1 MTCFIAE
8 ELTIDY
14 SGAIEVN
21 SLVRRT
27 LPHGFPGPMGSIA
40 PPQAAPAAAVPSLSA
55 SRLSQLGRIELAGV
69 LGPAAHRLEEALP
82 EAEAGDAIDAAISTC
97 RTLYSVG
104 RSTEALDLA
113 RAALSQAR
121 RDTGSPRIYRALA
134 ACGILCADA
143 FDSVSAIEFHA
154 QALKLADQEK
164 LPVEIAQAWNNIGFA
179 LSLAGSPTMAARAH
193 ARAVD
198 AVEGIEGP
206 VYVRFAAAANHA
218 NSLFQIGT
226 FDEGLKVALRA
237 VDELTPEFAANE
249 RHAVILLHRT
259 LVQLLV
265 ATGRTAEAGQRVDQ
279 LVALAAHAEGPRA
292 FIAAATARAAYEL
305 AMGQEDVALTRLE
318 HALAK
323 ARASPSCLRDALV
336 CLIRAEEHSGSPER
350 ALARLHELSEH
361 VYKSAIEGARRNSA
375 LSALETIG
383 PLDAPEQRTRARLVS
398 RLGRPE
404 APSAWDRLRRMAVS
418 AALRADP
425 SGWHGVRVGALTQS
439 LALACGEQPLH
450 ALEIGLAA
458 ELHDIGL
465 LTVPEEAIG
474 QAAEPGEGAYLRHTN
489 AGAEMLREDRH
500 SRLLLAGEI
509 SAYHHAW
516 WDGSG
521 HPSNVGGRFIPSAAR
536 MCAVADV
543 YDELVSGF
551 RGEPGMAMGKAMQAL
566 RKMAGSR
573 LDPELVDCFD
583 VAVRDASLNRGIDP
597 DSESGMAEFQ
607 ELVLALQEDRGYL

>member
-1 MTCFIAE
+1 M
-8 ELTIDY
+8 EL
-14 SGAIEVN
+14 G
-21 SLVRRT
+21 
-27 LPHGFPGPMGSIA
+27 
-40 PPQAAPAAAVPSLSA
+40 
-55 SRLSQLGRIELAGV
+55 GV
-69 LGPAAHRLEEALP
+69 LGSAAHRLQEALP
-82 EAEAGDAIDAAISTC
+82 EPDSGEAIDLALASC

-104 RSTEALDLA
+104 RSAEAIDLA

-121 RDTGSPRIYRALA
+121 RGTPSARIYRALA

-143 FDSVSAIEFHA
+143 FDSVGAIEFHG

-164 LPVEIAQAWNNIGFA
+164 LPIEVSKAWNNIGLA
-179 LSLAGSPTMAARAH
+179 LALAGSPTMAVRAY
-193 ARAVD
+193 ARAVE

-206 VYVRFAAAANHA
+206 LYARFGACSNRANK
-218 NSLFQIGT
+218 LFQLGAHE
-226 FDEGLKVALRA
+226 EGLAIALRA
-237 VDELTPEFAANE
+237 VDELTPEFAVKE

-259 LVQLLV
+259 LIQLLV
-265 ATGRTAEAGQRVDQ
+265 ATGRIAEAGQRVEQ
-279 LVALAAHAEGPRA
+279 LVALASQAQDPRA
-292 FIAAATARAAYEL
+292 FIAASTARAAYEL
-305 AMGQEDVALTRLE
+305 AIGREDVALTRLE
-318 HALAK
+318 RALEK
-323 ARASPSCLRDALV
+323 AREYPACLDDTLI
-336 CLIRAEEHSGSPER
+336 CLIHAEELSGSPER
-350 ALARLHELSEH
+350 ALARLHELSQH
-361 VYKSAIEGARRNSA
+361 VYQSAIEGARRNSA
-375 LSALETIG
+375 LSFLASG
-383 PLDAPEQRTRARLVS
+383 PLDAPAQRVHARLVS

-404 APSAWDRLRRMAVS
+404 APSAWENLRRMAVS

-439 LALACGEQPLH
+439 LALACGEQPLR
-450 ALEIGLAA
+450 ALEIGLAS

-465 LTVPEEAIG
+465 LSVSEEVIG
-474 QAAEPGEGAYLRHTN
+474 QRGTERGEGAYLRHTN
-489 AGAEMLREDRH
+489 AGAELLREDRH

-521 HPSNVGGRFIPSAAR
+521 HPNNVGGRFIPSAAR

-583 VAVRDASLNRGIDP
+583 GVVQDASRNQGIDP
-597 DSESGMAEFQ
+597 DSESMEEFQ